1 MKHLIISVILLALC
15 ISSKA
20 AETEKDSLAFVNAEW
35 EVTGL
40 ERGAAAMYAEIRMFD
55 SQQSISVIK
64 YPARRFR
71 TRLINSPGDQA
82 DKTSAVAEREGA
94 YAAVNGGYFDMAQLL
109 PCVYFRTGKEVF
121 GQTSPSEAF
130 RVNGVV
136 GTKDK
141 RGRKVIISSCSPSEY
156 EEVTGKWHSV
166 MASGPM
172 LVEDREILVPV

>member
-71 TRLINSPGDQA
+71 TRLILEIRRIRPVRS
-82 DKTSAVAEREGA
+82 
-94 YAAVNGGYFDMAQLL
+94 L
-109 PCVYFRTGKEVF
+109 KEK
-121 GQTSPSEAF
+121 E
-130 RVNGVV
+130 
-136 GTKDK
+136 
-141 RGRKVIISSCSPSEY
+141 
-156 EEVTGKWHSV
+156 H
-166 MASGPM
+166 M
-172 LVEDREILVPV
+172 LQ